1 MSEKCDFAAADL
13 IPEWWNLV
21 GVETVGDIKFLGR
34 VTIYQMVSSWRQ
46 VAKELGWQ
54 ISRISREIEFLEDNN
69 AESVRALA
77 KAYEDPRF
85 DPEQI
90 GVPKDSWI
98 GEPEPLDEASRE
110 RRSGATTYNVC
121 GWCKY
126 AMGTRHHHCCVAA
139 RCTFAADAGIGIY
152 DVKRR
157 FDTPCFLKNAGD
169 EVFRRLVGGL
179 ARQREILVGRM
190 QEIFAKIEFL
200 LGLGERAERKPP
212 LAGHRPYDWFRT
224 GDPVVCYIGGLK
236 RARISQRGWGENNL
250 TFKEWFFGKVGEC
263 SCEGGLVFV
272 NPSLGYGGWYS
283 ASRPEIL
290 HVWEYSYLCGHLG
303 FAKVWMANVPPH
315 LEDFDPDRMLA
326 ALNK

>member
-1 MSEKCDFAAADL
+1 MPSRAHKRYKAKVQKTSEVLDRRKRDNPFLYGGSIAV
-13 IPEWWNLV
+13 LV
-21 GVETVGDIKFLGR
+21 LVIIAFIVAPGFYRAGGGR
-34 VTIYQMVSSWRQ
+34 GKITFGSYQGRS
-46 VAKELGWQ
+46 
-54 ISRISREIEFLEDNN
+54 ID
-69 AESVRALA
+69 
-77 KAYEDPRF
+77 Y
-85 DPEQI
+85 
-90 GVPKDSWI
+90 VP
-98 GEPEPLDEASRE
+98 GN
-110 RRSGATTYNVC
+110 Y
-121 GWCKY
+121 
-126 AMGTRHHHCCVAA
+126 
-139 RCTFAADAGIGIY
+139 F
-152 DVKRR
+152 
-157 FDTPCFLKNAGD
+157 
-169 EVFRRLVGGL
+169 